1 MTVNVIILSF
11 LNIEL
16 CTFTVTDKQ
25 KSLRYIYNESF
36 KLIIQ
41 VLDSFNGY
49 FSFAFIIKLTFFKI
63 AMF

>member
-25 KSLRYIYNESF
+25 KSLGYIYNESF

-49 FSFAFIIKLTFFKI
+49 FLLCFYN
-63 AMF
+63 